1 MNRNSFAELDIEG
14 IDTES
19 ESLVDRDFDDV
30 DDLVEAADVAAE
42 SALSVP
48 SKAENCLGSGCF
60 GYTNSCKRGCKGC
73 KCCKVYNKKY

>member
-1 MNRNSFAELDIEG
+1 MNRNSFAELDVEG

-48 SKAENCLGSGCF
+48 SKAENCLGSGSF
-60 GYTNSCKRGCKGC
+60 GYKNSCKSDCKGC
-73 KCCKVYNKKY
+73 KRSRECSKKC